1 MKSGTQ
7 ADCANGSFELSY
19 LELSAKLK
27 TSTTKITRGWRA
39 SLVFYDNS
47 LCVCVEDSPA
57 PLIPGSP
64 NSPYRWSKAGRINS
78 PQVSYVLLCI
88 YVHFLRLQQQSF
100 FLLCSSSTSEK
111 TNQGCFA
118 ASSIF
123 CLREAM
129 RRMME
134 SSKRE
139 RKEKKKTNRDSRC
152 RKVARVAHLSRC
164 VCVWPYKSVCV
175 CEGGGYPLIL

>member
-1 MKSGTQ
+1 MKSSTQ

-27 TSTTKITRGWRA
+27 TSTTKMTRGWRA

-47 LCVCVEDSPA
+47 LCVCGRFPSSINSR
-57 PLIPGSP
+57 LSP

-129 RRMME
+129 RQMME

-139 RKEKKKTNRDSRC
+139 KRKKKKPVLAVQKGC
-152 RKVARVAHLSRC
+152 ARSTPVKMCVCGHISAC
-164 VCVWPYKSVCV
+164 VCVRG
-175 CEGGGYPLIL
+175 EATH